1 MLVRSIVPP
10 GCGAGTQAGYV
21 MLNDIPMRV
30 DEATYVCELYAEA
43 YSSKVRKKENRMRT
57 VMAAILAMTAP
68 AAMAD
73 DLDDSHLALSGRDSY
88 WHCLAICRCNS
99 RASTPATT

>member
-1 MLVRSIVPP
+1 V
-10 GCGAGTQAGYV
+10 
-21 MLNDIPMRV
+21 
-30 DEATYVCELYAEA
+30 
-43 YSSKVRKKENRMRT
+43 
-57 VMAAILAMTAP
+57 AAILAMTAP

-73 DLDDSHLALSGRDSY
+73 ELDDSHLALSGRDSY